1 MLDHSIHMAN
11 ILLLDDEIDLREEV
25 SHFLT
30 VRGHRVTEVG
40 SIKQFQQF
48 FASSN
53 CDVAIIDRMLPDGDG
68 IDLVSDL
75 RSENHRCG
83 IVMFTARDA
92 SKDRILG
99 YKNGVDHYVT
109 KPVRLEELS
118 VIVESLVWRVQGQ
131 SGWRLK
137 ATDWVLTSPK
147 DQKIKLTGMEHAFL
161 LSLIKRPDKVLS
173 RRFIAEALGKDAV
186 NYDERN
192 LDALILRLRKKVAD
206 LTSDPLPVKTVHGQG
221 YTVTPAF
228 KLDH

>member
-1 MLDHSIHMAN
+1 MEMAN
-11 ILLLDDEIDLREEV
+11 ILLLDDELDLREEV

-30 VRGHRVTEVG
+30 DRGHRVTEVG

-48 FASSN
+48 FASAN

-75 RSENHRCG
+75 RSQNHRCG

-99 YKNGVDHYVT
+99 YQNGVDHYIT
-109 KPVRLEELS
+109 KPVRLDELS
-118 VIVESLVWRVQGQ
+118 AIVESLIWRVQGQ

-137 ATDWVLTSPK
+137 AADWVLISPK
-147 DQKIKLTGMEHAFL
+147 DQNIKLTGMEHAFL
-161 LSLIKRPDKVLS
+161 LTLIKRPDKVHS
-173 RRFIAEALGKDAV
+173 RRFIAEALGKDTV
-186 NYDERN
+186 SYEERN

-206 LTSDPLPVKTVHGQG
+206 VTSDPLPVKTVHGQG
-221 YTVTPAF
+221 YTVTPAIQ
-228 KLDH
+228 LDH

>member
-1 MLDHSIHMAN
+1 MNMAN
-11 ILLLDDEIDLREEV
+11 ILLLDDELDLREEV

-68 IDLVSDL
+68 INLVSDL

-92 SKDRILG
+92 SKDRIVG
-99 YKNGVDHYVT
+99 YQNGVDHYVT

-118 VIVESLVWRVQGQ
+118 AIVESLVWRVQGQ

-137 ATDWVLTSPK
+137 ATDWVLISPK
-147 DQKIKLTGMEHAFL
+147 DQNIKLTGMEHAFL
-161 LSLIKRPDKVLS
+161 LTLVKRPEKVHS

-192 LDALILRLRKKVAD
+192 LDALILRLRKKVAEM
-206 LTSDPLPVKTVHGQG
+206 TSDPLPVKTVHGQG
-221 YTVTPAF
+221 YTVTPSF
-228 KLDH
+228 TLDH